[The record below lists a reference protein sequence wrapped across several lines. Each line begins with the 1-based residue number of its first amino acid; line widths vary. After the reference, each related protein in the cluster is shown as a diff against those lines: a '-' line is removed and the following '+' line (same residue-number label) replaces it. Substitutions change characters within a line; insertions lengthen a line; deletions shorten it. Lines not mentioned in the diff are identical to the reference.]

1 MDLTSAC
8 CSVIFTCL
16 LSAVCSNQEIIT
28 AESGQKNV
36 TLTCRASNDNNIL
49 AVKWSR
55 VDQKEGYVFL
65 YQDGHVIPDY
75 QDSSFKNRV
84 DLQGRHKKDGDVSLI
99 LKDVTTAD
107 AGTYKCHVAQ
117 KSGEPM
123 SLITTINLS
132 VVVPPGQPGGHT
144 EDGGKEDGGKE
155 DGGKE
160 AGGKKEEE
168 KEAGGKEDGS
178 VGLKVGLKVGLPV
191 GVIVAAVVVVVG
203 GVLIYRK
210 LKPQS
215 QGSYQPPAE
224 QQPV

>member
-16 LSAVCSNQEIIT
+16 LSAVCSIQENII
-28 AESGQKNV
+28 AVSKQK
-36 TLTCRASNDNNIL
+36 TILTCRASNDNNIL

-132 VVVPPGQPGGHT
+132 VVDPPGQTGGHT
-144 EDGGKEDGGKE
+144 EA
-155 DGGKE
+155 GGKE
-160 AGGKKEEE
+160 AEE
-168 KEAGGKEDGS
+168 KEAGGKEDES
-178 VGLKVGLKVGLPV
+178 FGLKVGLPV
-191 GVIVAAVVVVVG
+191 GVIVAAVVVVG